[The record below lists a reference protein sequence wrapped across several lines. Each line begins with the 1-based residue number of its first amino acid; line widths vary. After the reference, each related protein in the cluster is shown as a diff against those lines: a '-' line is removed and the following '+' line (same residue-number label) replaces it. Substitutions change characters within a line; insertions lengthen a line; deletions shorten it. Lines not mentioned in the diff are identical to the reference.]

1 MPSRKMKK
9 SCKIQTEFS
18 PLVCTK
24 LSCRMTGLDAVP
36 CKLVYAVLK
45 IDLIQKQSGAQRH
58 HLLCFLRQIITN
70 IVSTMH
76 PATKAQESYNSIQY
90 GTLVRS

>member
-1 MPSRKMKK
+1 MRGSSELQNSVTGEEELQKPE
-9 SCKIQTEFS
+9 QVLS
-18 PLVCTK
+18 PPVHGAQAWT
-24 LSCRMTGLDAVP
+24 DALP

-76 PATKAQESYNSIQY
+76 TASKAKESDNSI
-90 GTLVRS
+90 